1 MKKQIIYIF
10 FLLFSLPLIGQ
21 DEAPLD
27 IGFEMQAYP
36 TGLIPG
42 VYIEKGWGNRNV
54 AKLRIGYNWI
64 RHRDLG
70 VQEDERGDGF
80 GFTLGYKRYFNEE
93 FTGFFSSA
101 KCDIWWNSLDWKD
114 QIGMPNE
121 ISGNTDIIV
130 IQPTLEVGYLFL
142 PFDNNIH
149 ISPTVS
155 FGYEVNVRTRGE
167 PVGEGAILL
176 LGFQIGKRF

>member
-1 MKKQIIYIF
+1 
-10 FLLFSLPLIGQ
+10 
-21 DEAPLD
+21 
-27 IGFEMQAYP
+27 
-36 TGLIPG
+36 
-42 VYIEKGWGNRNV
+42 
-54 AKLRIGYNWI
+54 
-64 RHRDLG
+64 
-70 VQEDERGDGF
+70 
-80 GFTLGYKRYFNEE
+80 
-93 FTGFFSSA
+93 
-101 KCDIWWNSLDWKD
+101 
-114 QIGMPNE
+114 MPNE

-142 PFDNNIH
+142 PFDSNLH